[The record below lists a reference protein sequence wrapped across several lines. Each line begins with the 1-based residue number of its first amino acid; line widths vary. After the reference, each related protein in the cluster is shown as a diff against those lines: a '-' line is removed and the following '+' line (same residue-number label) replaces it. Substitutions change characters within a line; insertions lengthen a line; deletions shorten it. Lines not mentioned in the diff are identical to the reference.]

1 MNNDRCRRY
10 HDRVAPRRAQSIDPS
25 STTAV
30 ELSLGEWV
38 CLALV
43 DEGVNHGWAIGTELG
58 PDAEL
63 GRVWSLSRPLTYRA
77 IEQLTAKDLIHRAG
91 RLQGSGRARLIL
103 TCTHEGRRRLA
114 EWLERPVGH
123 VRDVRSELLLKLVLR
138 RRRGIELESLLEA
151 QLSSLGGHFEILT
164 TAGPGGEVVDLW
176 RRESSRAV
184 RRFLETALAQ
194 IPPSEILKA
203 RPVMRLSARNQ
214 VRARVT
220 SVTHGDVLSTVKT
233 VLADGQTI
241 TAVITK
247 ESVSDLDIAPD
258 DEVLVVVKSTE
269 VMLAKP

>member
-1 MNNDRCRRY
+1 MKLDHRRRY
-10 HDRVAPRRAQSIDPS
+10 HDRVAPRRAKSIDPS
-25 STTAV
+25 STSPV

-58 PDAEL
+58 PEAEL

-77 IEQLTAKDLIHRAG
+77 VEQLAAKELIHREARPQG
-91 RLQGSGRARLIL
+91 RGRERLIL
-103 TCTHEGRRRLA
+103 TCKPEGLRLLA
-114 EWLERPVGH
+114 AWPDRPVAH

-138 RRRGIELESLLEA
+138 RRRGIELESLLET
-151 QLSSLGGHFEILT
+151 QLSSLGAHFEILT
-164 TAGPGGEVVDLW
+164 TAGPGGDVVDVW
-176 RRESSRAV
+176 RRESARAV

-194 IPPSEILKA
+194 IPPGETPKMH
-203 RPVMRLSARNQ
+203 PVMRLSARNQ
-214 VRARVT
+214 LRARVT

-233 VLADGQTI
+233 TLADGQRI

-258 DEVLVVVKSTE
+258 DEVLVVIKSTE